1 MCLTLLDTAK
11 LDLALRHR
19 RSWLS
24 CTTSLVRWQANRRGF
39 CGRMANAKRINSAL
53 QRTERAQVWLALQL
67 DLCVCT
73 APRLSN

>member
-1 MCLTLLDTAK
+1 MGPVCLTLLDTAK

-53 QRTERAQVWLALQL
+53 QRTEEAWV
-67 DLCVCT
+67 
-73 APRLSN
+73 